1 MNIFL
6 IHIYCIIYFHFSAC
20 VSKFTP
26 SEVHVKSLSL
36 SLPLPPTTLMHA
48 RTHTHTCLMTIN
60 NKLCLFL

>member
-26 SEVHVKSLSL
+26 SEIHVKSL

-48 RTHTHTCLMTIN
+48 CTHTHTHTHMPDDHQ
-60 NKLCLFL
+60 